1 MDLLETL
8 EVCGS
13 QAPDSSVIWLHGL
26 GADGHDFETVVEELR
41 LPSVRFI
48 LPHAPYRPVTLNN
61 GYSMRA
67 WFDLYGLEAGSPQ
80 DESGIR
86 IAQGQIE
93 ALIERERQR
102 GIAANRIILAG
113 FSQGGAV
120 ALHTALRHNE
130 QLGGVL
136 GLSTYLPLKSALA
149 TEIHSLSQD
158 LPIFIAHGAFD
169 NVISLQLAKASADF
183 LRQHGYQIE
192 WHEYAMAHSVC
203 LEEISDI
210 RGFIYRALKRLTA

>member
-8 EVCGS
+8 ELCGS
-13 QAPDSSVIWLHGL
+13 QSPDSSVIWLHGL

-86 IAQGQIE
+86 IAQDQIE

-203 LEEISDI
+203 LEEIADI
-210 RGFIYRALKRLTA
+210 RGFIYRALK

>member
-86 IAQGQIE
+86 IAQDQIE

-120 ALHTALRHNE
+120 ALHTALRHTE

-136 GLSTYLPLKSALA
+136 GLSTYMPLKSALA
-149 TEIHSLSQD
+149 AEIHSLSQN
-158 LPIFIAHGAFD
+158 LPIFIAHGTFD
-169 NVISLQLAKASADF
+169 NVISLQMAKASADF
-183 LRQHGYQIE
+183 LRQHDYQIE

-203 LEEISDI
+203 LEEIADI
-210 RGFIYRALKRLTA
+210 RGFIYRALK

>member
-8 EVCGS
+8 ELCGS
-13 QAPDSSVIWLHGL
+13 QSPDSSVIWLHGL
-26 GADGHDFETVVEELR
+26 GADGHDFETVAEELR

-203 LEEISDI
+203 LEEIADI
-210 RGFIYRALKRLTA
+210 RGFIYRALK

>member
-8 EVCGS
+8 EIYGS
-13 QAPDSSVIWLHGL
+13 QAPDSAVIWLHGL
-26 GADGHDFETVVEELR
+26 GADGHDFETVIEELR

-80 DESGIR
+80 DETGIR
-86 IAQGQIE
+86 GAQAQIE
-93 ALIERERQR
+93 SLIEHERQR
-102 GIAANRIILAG
+102 GIAADRIILAG

-120 ALHTALRHNE
+120 ALHTALRHAE
-130 QLGGVL
+130 RLGGVL
-136 GLSTYLPLKSALA
+136 GLSTYLPLKSAMTVDA
-149 TEIHSLSQD
+149 HPSNRD
-158 LPIFIAHGAFD
+158 LPIFLAHGTFD
-169 NVISLQLAKASADF
+169 NVISLELAKASADF
-183 LRQHGYQIE
+183 LWQHDHQIE

-203 LEEISDI
+203 LEEIADI
-210 RGFIYRALKRLTA
+210 RGFIHGILYDRAS